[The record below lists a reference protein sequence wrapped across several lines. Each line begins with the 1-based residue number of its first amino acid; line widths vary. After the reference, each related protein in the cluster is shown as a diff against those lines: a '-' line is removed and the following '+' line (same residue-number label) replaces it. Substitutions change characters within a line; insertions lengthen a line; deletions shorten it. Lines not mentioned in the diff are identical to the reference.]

1 MTTNTYQGTEIHDIA
16 LADLRP
22 HPSNPRRDIGDVTD
36 LAASIKANGLLSPIS
51 VVPDPE
57 DPGKYLIIAG
67 HRRYTAAKQAKLDTV
82 PAFILHLDPRQQL
95 EAMISE
101 NTQRE
106 QLTLIEEADA
116 CQGLL
121 DLGATVKEIGRNIG
135 RSGAYVR
142 SRLKIAAIPQATRDA
157 AKDFDTLT
165 LDQLD
170 KITEFADDP
179 EAQQKLAQTGSRN
192 FDYMYQQLLDAR
204 NTRKW
209 MQKALIRSEAAGIT
223 IHTMPDGKQAWN
235 FTPEGTRFDRSF
247 GAGTEGSF
255 FKQLTDHY
263 GTPLPENIQLW
274 ANTDRIVAYKTIPQ
288 DEIDQKNRQTQ
299 AQKEAKAKERERN
312 AKTRKFDTISRK
324 TRIEWARTLN
334 PGDKQRAKAIEALA
348 ALEFVGT
355 GTYLGYFRP
364 RSTTIIE
371 CYNQISRQP
380 LPVKEKDQDHYSL
393 DCWENTQEIRKR
405 CNTNPHHILTLM
417 IARQEADITT
427 LTWQSEL
434 KQAQAY
440 YRIIQDLGYEP
451 SDEEKQALAG
461 AYLTTKES

>member
-36 LAASIKANGLLSPIS
+36 LAASIKANGLLSPLS

-95 EAMISE
+95 EAMINE

-135 RSGAYVR
+135 RSGTYVR
-142 SRLKIAAIPQATRDA
+142 SRLKIAAIPQATRAA
-157 AKDFDTLT
+157 AKDFDALT
-165 LDQLD
+165 FDQLD
-170 KITEFADDP
+170 KISEFADDQ
-179 EAQQKLAQTGSRN
+179 EAQQKLAQTDSRN
-192 FDYMYQQLLDAR
+192 FGYTYERLIDAR
-204 NTRKW
+204 KTAQW
-209 MQKALIRSEAAGIT
+209 MEKARIRCEIAGIT
-223 IHTMPDGKQAWN
+223 IQTIPDGKQAWN

-247 GAGTEGSF
+247 SSTESSF
-255 FKQLTDHY
+255 WRQLTDHY
-263 GTPLPENIQLW
+263 GATLPENIQLW
-274 ANTDRIVAYKTIPQ
+274 ANTDRIVAYKAIPQ
-288 DEIDQKNRQTQ
+288 DEIDQKNRQAQ

-324 TRIEWARTLN
+324 TRIEWARTLR

-348 ALEFVGT
+348 ALEFVGI

-364 RSTTIIE
+364 RSNTVIGM
-371 CYNQISRQP
+371 YNQIARP
-380 LPVKEKDQDHYSL
+380 LPIEAVGENYYDL
-393 DCWENTQEIRKR
+393 DCAENTAALRKR
-405 CNTNPHHILTLM
+405 CTTDPHHILTLM

-427 LTWQSEL
+427 RTWQSEL

-461 AYLTTKES
+461 AYLITKES

>member
-36 LAASIKANGLLSPIS
+36 LAASIKANGLLSPLS

-57 DPGKYLIIAG
+57 DHGKYLIIAG

-135 RSGAYVR
+135 RSDTYVR
-142 SRLKIAAIPQATRDA
+142 TRIKFARIPQSTRDA

-170 KITEFADDP
+170 KISEFANDP
-179 EAQQKLAQTGSRN
+179 EAQQKLAKTGSRN
-192 FDYMYQQLLDAR
+192 FDYMYQTLLDVR
-204 NTRKW
+204 NTKKW

-223 IHTMPDGKQAWN
+223 IHTMPEDKQAWN

-247 GAGTEGSF
+247 GAGAEGSF

-263 GTPLPENIQLW
+263 GTLLPENIQLW

-288 DEIDQKNRQTQ
+288 AEIDQKNL

-324 TRIEWARTLN
+324 TRLEWARTLR

-348 ALEFVGT
+348 ALEFIGT

-364 RSTTIIE
+364 RSNTIIGM
-371 CYNQISRQP
+371 YNQIARP
-380 LPVKEKDQDHYSL
+380 LPIKAVGENYYDL
-393 DCWENTQEIRKR
+393 DCAENTAAIRKR
-405 CNTNPHHILTLM
+405 CTTDPHHILTLM

-427 LTWQSEL
+427 RTWQSEL

-440 YRIIQDLGYEP
+440 YQIIQDLGYEP

>member
-1 MTTNTYQGTEIHDIA
+1 MTTNTYQSTEIHDIA

-36 LAASIKANGLLSPIS
+36 LAASIKANGLLSPLS

-57 DPGKYLIIAG
+57 DHGKYLIIAG

-116 CQGLL
+116 CQGLI

-135 RSGAYVR
+135 RSDTYVR
-142 SRLKIAAIPQATRDA
+142 ARIKFARIPQSTRDA
-157 AKDFDTLT
+157 AKDFDALT
-165 LDQLD
+165 FDQLD
-170 KITEFADDP
+170 KISEFADDP
-179 EAQQKLAQTGSRN
+179 ESQQELAQTDSRN
-192 FDYMYQQLLDAR
+192 FGYTYERLIDAR
-204 NTRKW
+204 NTKKW
-209 MQKALIRSEAAGIT
+209 MEKARIRCEIAGIT
-223 IHTMPDGKQAWN
+223 IHAIPDGKQAWN

-263 GTPLPENIQLW
+263 GTLLPENIQLW
-274 ANTDRIVAYKTIPQ
+274 ANADRIVAYKTIPQ

-324 TRIEWARTLN
+324 TRIEWARTLR

-364 RSTTIIE
+364 RSNTVIGM
-371 CYNQISRQP
+371 YNQIARP
-380 LPVKEKDQDHYSL
+380 LPIKAVGENYYDL
-393 DCWENTQEIRKR
+393 DCAENTAALRKR
-405 CNTNPHHILTLM
+405 CTTDPHHILTLM

-427 LTWQSEL
+427 RTWQSEL

-461 AYLTTKES
+461 AYLATKES

>member
-36 LAASIKANGLLSPIS
+36 LAASIKANGLLSPLS

-116 CQGLL
+116 CRGLL

-135 RSGAYVR
+135 RSDTYVR
-142 SRLKIAAIPQATRDA
+142 TRIKFARIPKTTRDA
-157 AKDFDTLT
+157 AKDFDALT
-165 LDQLD
+165 FDQLA
-170 KITEFADDP
+170 KISEFADDP
-179 EAQQKLAQTGSRN
+179 EAQQKLAQTDSRN
-192 FDYMYQQLLDAR
+192 FGYTYERLIDAR
-204 NTRKW
+204 KTAQW
-209 MQKALIRSEAAGIT
+209 MEKARIRCEIAGIT
-223 IHTMPDGKQAWN
+223 IHTIPDGKQAWS

-247 GAGTEGSF
+247 SSTESSF
-255 FKQLTDHY
+255 WRQLTDHY
-263 GTPLPENIQLW
+263 GASLPENIQLW
-274 ANTDRIVAYKTIPQ
+274 ANADRIVAYKTIPQ

-312 AKTRKFDTISRK
+312 AKTREFDTISRK
-324 TRIEWARTLN
+324 TRIAWAQTLR

-364 RSTTIIE
+364 RSSTVIE
-371 CYNQISRQP
+371 RYNQISRQP
-380 LPVKEKDQDHYSL
+380 LPVKEKDQDHYAL

-405 CNTNPHHILTLM
+405 CTTDPHHILTLM

-427 LTWQSEL
+427 RTWQSEL

-461 AYLTTKES
+461 AYLATKES